1 MKSFVVGLVTVLV
14 IGLAGFA
21 VFRNGQN
28 LLSRLTTSPSPS
40 PTPSTLPIES
50 PQATREMTP
59 DAKRS
64 GSPAPTYKPTTKGG
78 VVKGT
83 NTTTP
88 ISITTST
95 SRLFLTLV
103 KSSTCPISYMTEV
116 KDITGPLTLK
126 YALKDGFSARL
137 NVWRKDGNELVPNT
151 TVSGSGTLA
160 TISGVDYF
168 KIRIE
173 SADCGGDDTDWVKI
187 TAER

>member
-1 MKSFVVGLVTVLV
+1 MKSFIVGLVTVLV
-14 IGLAGFA
+14 IGLVGFA

-28 LLSRLTTSPSPS
+28 LLSRLFVS
-40 PTPSTLPIES
+40 PTPSPSSSPIAL
-50 PQATREMTP
+50 ATPTP
-59 DAKRS
+59 TPTPRPSAT
-64 GSPAPTYKPTTKGG
+64 PAPTYKPITKGG
-78 VVKGT
+78 IVKGT
-83 NTTTP
+83 
-88 ISITTST
+88 SSTST

-137 NVWRKDGNELVPNT
+137 NVWKKDGNELVPNT

-173 SADCGGDDTDWVKI
+173 SADCGGDDSDWVKI